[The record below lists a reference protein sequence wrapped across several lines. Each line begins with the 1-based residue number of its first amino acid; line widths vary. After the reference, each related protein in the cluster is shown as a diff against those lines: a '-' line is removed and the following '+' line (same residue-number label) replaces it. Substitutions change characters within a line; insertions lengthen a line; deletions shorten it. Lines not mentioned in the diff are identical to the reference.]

1 LQYKGA
7 DVWGFGIGASL
18 ASLVFFISLG
28 FGASAMSSLFSNKMA
43 WRILDSIIAG
53 IMFFISLK
61 LIYQSGI
68 I

>member
-1 LQYKGA
+1 
-7 DVWGFGIGASL
+7 
-18 ASLVFFISLG
+18 
-28 FGASAMSSLFSNKMA
+28 MSSLFNNRMA
-43 WRILDSIIAG
+43 WRILDSIIAA